1 MLCWLFKNNWFSP
14 IQESFTFAEM
24 VAAVVLAQWH
34 TNEAVWRKAEPR
46 ECNIVIS
53 DTEPES
59 LLQYDVNGMR
69 RHRSQPFMGFLD
81 CRECYMRYSSS
92 SRRRMKWRRRRRRW
106 RRSCVMEYKSN
117 SFPQHAVL
125 PTVPQL
131 ADYHRISARPVQVLQ
146 KRKIA
151 WKHRS
156 LVNIFDFFCIICPT
170 LKSCCQQWCAL
181 WSYLCLWLPPLCPH
195 HISLSPP
202 GQYNSSQYTNTV
214 HQVAQFFCFDFPLA
228 LLKR

>member
-1 MLCWLFKNNWFSP
+1 MNLLSAIFFLKTGTDSVKLNGVLIVQKELIFP
-14 IQESFTFAEM
+14 IKESFTFAEM

-92 SRRRMKWRRRRRRW
+92 SRRRIRVERVEEEEKIVRNGIR
-106 RRSCVMEYKSN
+106 E
-117 SFPQHAVL
+117 
-125 PTVPQL
+125 QL
-131 ADYHRISARPVQVLQ
+131 FSTAR
-146 KRKIA
+146 
-151 WKHRS
+151 
-156 LVNIFDFFCIICPT
+156 
-170 LKSCCQQWCAL
+170 CAL
-181 WSYLCLWLPPLCPH
+181 R
-195 HISLSPP
+195 SP
-202 GQYNSSQYTNTV
+202 ST
-214 HQVAQFFCFDFPLA
+214 C
-228 LLKR
+228 